1 MVKKSVKNKN
11 SVESK
16 RSMKIKGK
24 KSVHK
29 KGVYRE
35 IEFPLSKKFMW
46 VPVSIA
52 TNKNSVIA
60 KAHLKGRKWE
70 PKIAKIL
77 CQHAKK
83 GSVAVD
89 AGAYIGTHTLALV
102 DAVGETG
109 QVITFEPQTWAYH
122 GIKKTLAKNKI
133 KNVKLV
139 NAGLSDKKGI
149 LRFCSD
155 GTGSS
160 SLCQERRP
168 SPRWTE
174 VYDIPIKTLDSFKL
188 NNISIIK
195 IDVEGHELNVLK
207 GAEKTINRCKPV
219 LVLEVWGRRT
229 DRLQKMK
236 AYLNSINYTIENIS
250 ADDFICFP
258 K

>member
-1 MVKKSVKNKN
+1 MVKKSVKNNK

-16 RSMKIKGK
+16 RSMKLRGK
-24 KSVHK
+24 KSVQK

-46 VPVSIA
+46 VPVEVAS
-52 TNKNSVIA
+52 TKNSVIA

-83 GSVAVD
+83 GTVAID
-89 AGAYIGTHTLALV
+89 AGSYIGTHTLALV
-102 DAVGETG
+102 DAVGAKG
-109 QVITFEPQTWAYH
+109 KVVTFEPQTWAYH
-122 GIKKTLAKNKI
+122 GIQKTLAKNKI

-139 NAGLSDKKGI
+139 NVGLSDKKGK

-168 SPRWTE
+168 SSRWTE

-188 NNISIIK
+188 NNVSIIK

-207 GAEKTINRCKPV
+207 GAEKTIKSSKPV

-236 AYLNSINYTIENIS
+236 EYLKTLNYTIENIS